1 MKWTP
6 DTIIALVLV
15 VGCLILLG
23 FGLNSEVK
31 SILTVSAGWAFG
43 AQYHERIIKCQAQK
57 QQNEQEDKWH
67 GEQ

>member
-15 VGCLILLG
+15 VGCLFLMG
-23 FGLNSEVK
+23 FGIDGEVK

-43 AQYHERIIKCQAQK
+43 TQFHDRYIIKHSK
-57 QQNEQEDKWH
+57 YKEEDEDNE
-67 GEQ
+67 